1 MNAPTPITA
10 REKIALAVSAAIV
23 LGSIISWVMQIGDV
37 METLKAA
44 YGG

>member
-1 MNAPTPITA
+1 MNSPATT

-23 LGSIISWVMQIGDV
+23 LGSIVYWLMQVGDV

-44 YGG
+44 YG